1 MASVPVRI
9 PADKHARLRDIAET
23 RNEPI
28 GQVIS
33 QMIDEIEEQRFWEEA
48 RRSIAAAMADPKI
61 TGRRWRRSSASTTA
75 RLWTDWSRK
84 HGPTNSCSARRNLE
98 R

>member
-1 MASVPVRI
+1 MASVSVRI

-33 QMIDEIEEQRFWEEA
+33 QMVDEIEEQRFWEEA

-61 TGRRWRRSSASTTA
+61 
-75 RLWTDWSRK
+75 RK
-84 HGPTNSCSARRNLE
+84 EMEEEQRIYDGALMDGLE
-98 R
+98 PETWPDE